1 MTRGNGD
8 IEVDE
13 SVRGVLGVVDGLTEA
28 DSGCFKSWSGDDLSF

>member
-13 SVRGVLGVVDGLTEA
+13 SVRGVLSVVESLTEA
-28 DSGCFKSWSGDDLSF
+28 ESGCFKDWQGNALSF